1 MTSEMPAAQR
11 TGEGVRR
18 MFDRVAPRYDLANTV
33 FSLGQDKGW
42 RQAAA
47 RATHLAAG
55 EVAVDVACGT
65 GALARELEAFAP
77 GALVVGMDFSQ
88 EMLKRAR
95 PTGGATSAP
104 TDRGTPPGFPGP
116 LRPDPPQPSRYV
128 AGDALQ
134 LPLADASVDVVTI
147 AFGLRNLPEPGQ
159 GLLEFRRVLRPGGRL
174 VVCEFSQPV
183 VPVFREVYRRYLT
196 RLMPVA
202 ARRLTSDPEAY
213 QYLARSI
220 GAWPDQPGLAR
231 WLQEAGFDEVAW
243 RHLSGGIVA
252 LHRGV
257 AGTR

>member
-1 MTSEMPAAQR
+1 MAGPKPSGVPRTPPAAER
-11 TGEGVRR
+11 TAPGVQR

-47 RATHLAAG
+47 VATRLAAG

-65 GALARELEAFAP
+65 GALTRELQALAP
-77 GALVVGMDFSQ
+77 GAVVVGMDFSHG
-88 EMLKRAR
+88 MLARA
-95 PTGGATSAP
+95 GGARFA
-104 TDRGTPPGFPGP
+104 
-116 LRPDPPQPSRYV
+116 
-128 AGDALQ
+128 AADALA

-159 GLLEFRRVLRPGGRL
+159 GLLEFHRVLRPGGRL

-231 WLQEAGFDEVAW
+231 WLQEAGFTAVAW
-243 RHLSGGIVA
+243 RDLSGGIVA

-257 AGTR
+257 AGQ

>member
-1 MTSEMPAAQR
+1 MAADQTPPAAER
-11 TGEGVRR
+11 TSQGVQR

-33 FSLGQDKGW
+33 FSMGQDKGW
-42 RQAAA
+42 RVAAA
-47 RATHLAAG
+47 RATRLAAG

-65 GALARELEAFAP
+65 GGLARELETLAP
-77 GALVVGMDFSQ
+77 GATVAGFDFSL
-88 EMLKRAR
+88 EMLAQG
-95 PTGGATSAP
+95 P
-104 TDRGTPPGFPGP
+104 RG
-116 LRPDPPQPSRYV
+116 RV
-128 AGDALQ
+128 AAGDALQ

-174 VVCEFSQPV
+174 VVCEFSTPV
-183 VPVFREVYRRYLT
+183 VPVLRDVYRRYLT

-220 GAWPDQPGLAR
+220 GAWPDQPALAR
-231 WLQEAGFDEVAW
+231 WLQDAGLGEVAW
-243 RHLSGGIVA
+243 RNLTGGIVA

-257 AGTR
+257 ARP

>member
-1 MTSEMPAAQR
+1 MPAADRPAPPGPLGHPSGR
-11 TGEGVRR
+11 TPPAAERTALGVRR

-33 FSLGQDKGW
+33 FSLGQDKAW

-47 RATHLAAG
+47 RATLLAAG

-65 GALARELEAFAP
+65 GALTRELEALAP
-77 GALVVGMDFSQ
+77 GALVLGVDFST
-88 EMLKRAR
+88 EMLAR
-95 PTGGATSAP
+95 GGGGRFA
-104 TDRGTPPGFPGP
+104 
-116 LRPDPPQPSRYV
+116 V
-128 AGDALQ
+128 GDALQ
-134 LPLADASVDVVTI
+134 LPLAAASADVVTI

-174 VVCEFSQPV
+174 VVCEFSTPV

-231 WLQEAGFDEVAW
+231 WVQDAGFEQVAW
-243 RHLSGGIVA
+243 RDLSGGIVA

-257 AGTR
+257 AR

>member
-1 MTSEMPAAQR
+1 MPDLKPPPREPPPAAER
-11 TGEGVRR
+11 TAQGVQR

-33 FSLGQDKGW
+33 FSLGQDKAW

-47 RATHLAAG
+47 RATRLAAG
-55 EVAVDVACGT
+55 EIAADVACGT
-65 GALARELEAFAP
+65 GALTRELQSLAP
-77 GALVVGMDFSQ
+77 GAVVVGLDFSQ
-88 EMLKRAR
+88 EMLKRA
-95 PTGGATSAP
+95 S
-104 TDRGTPPGFPGP
+104 PGLPE
-116 LRPDPPQPSRYV
+116 PSRYI
-128 AGDALQ
+128 AGDALA
-134 LPLADASVDVVTI
+134 LPLTDASVDVVTI

-231 WLQEAGFDEVAW
+231 WLQEAGFTAVEW
-243 RHLSGGIVA
+243 RNLTGGIVA
-252 LHRGV
+252 VHRGI
-257 AGTR
+257 AGR

>member
-1 MTSEMPAAQR
+1 MAGQTPPDPPGHSLTPPAAER
-11 TGEGVRR
+11 TAQGVQR

-33 FSLGQDKGW
+33 FSLGQDRAW

-47 RATHLAAG
+47 RATRLAAG
-55 EVAVDVACGT
+55 EVAADVACGT
-65 GALARELEAFAP
+65 GALTRELAALAP
-77 GALVVGMDFSQ
+77 GATVVGLDFSLA
-88 EMLKRAR
+88 MLRRAGHGR
-95 PTGGATSAP
+95 FA
-104 TDRGTPPGFPGP
+104 
-116 LRPDPPQPSRYV
+116 
-128 AGDALQ
+128 AGDAIQ
-134 LPLADASVDVVTI
+134 LPLADASVDGVTI

-174 VVCEFSQPV
+174 VVCEFSTPV
-183 VPVFREVYRRYLT
+183 VPVLRGVYRRYLT

-231 WLQEAGFDEVAW
+231 WMQQAGFAEVAW
-243 RHLSGGIVA
+243 RDLTGGIVA

-257 AGTR
+257 AR

>member
-1 MTSEMPAAQR
+1 MTTHAEPPQTPAAQR
-11 TGEGVRR
+11 TAQGVQR

-33 FSLGQDKGW
+33 FSLGQDKTW

-47 RATHLAAG
+47 RATGLTND

-65 GALARELEAFAP
+65 GALARDLEELAP

-88 EMLKRAR
+88 EMLKRA
-95 PTGGATSAP
+95 G
-104 TDRGTPPGFPGP
+104 PG
-116 LRPDPPQPSRYV
+116 RHV
-128 AGDALQ
+128 AADALQ
-134 LPLADASVDVVTI
+134 LPLDDASVDVVTI
-147 AFGLRNLPEPGQ
+147 AFGLRNLPEPAQ

-174 VVCEFSQPV
+174 VVCEFSHPV

-231 WLQEAGFDEVAW
+231 WLQEAGFEKVAW
-243 RHLSGGIVA
+243 RDLTGGIVA

-257 AGTR
+257 AGRG

>member
-1 MTSEMPAAQR
+1 MMSTPAKPSEPPPAAER
-11 TGEGVRR
+11 TAAGVQR

-33 FSLGQDKGW
+33 FSLGQDRAW

-47 RATHLAAG
+47 RATHLTPG

-65 GALARELEAFAP
+65 GGLTRDLQQLAP

-88 EMLKRAR
+88 EMLKRA
-95 PTGGATSAP
+95 GQG
-104 TDRGTPPGFPGP
+104 
-116 LRPDPPQPSRYV
+116 RYV
-128 AGDALQ
+128 AADALR
-134 LPLADASVDVVTI
+134 LPLEDASVDLVTI
-147 AFGLRNLPEPGQ
+147 AFGLRNLPEPAQ

-174 VVCEFSQPV
+174 VVCEFSHPV

-231 WLQEAGFDEVAW
+231 WLQEAGFEKVAW
-243 RHLSGGIVA
+243 RDLTGGIVA

-257 AGTR
+257 AGRR

>member
-1 MTSEMPAAQR
+1 VTMTTDPAAPSQTPAAQR
-11 TGEGVRR
+11 TAEGVRR

-42 RQAAA
+42 RLAAA
-47 RATHLAAG
+47 RATRLAAG
-55 EVAVDVACGT
+55 EAAVDVACGT
-65 GALARELEAFAP
+65 GALTRELGAMAP
-77 GALVVGMDFSQ
+77 GALVAGVDFSQ

-95 PTGGATSAP
+95 AGGEAEGAP
-104 TDRGTPPGFPGP
+104 PDAHHPG
-116 LRPDPPQPSRYV
+116 RYV

-147 AFGLRNLPEPGQ
+147 AFGLRNLPEPGR

-243 RHLSGGIVA
+243 RDLSGGIVA
-252 LHRGV
+252 LHRGL
-257 AGTR
+257 ARRR

>member
-1 MTSEMPAAQR
+1 MQ
-11 TGEGVRR
+11 R

-47 RATHLAAG
+47 TATRLAAG

-65 GALARELEAFAP
+65 GALTRELQTMAP
-77 GALVVGMDFSQ
+77 EALVLGVDFSHG
-88 EMLKRAR
+88 MLARAR
-95 PTGGATSAP
+95 PTGEAQSAP
-104 TDRGTPPGFPGP
+104 
-116 LRPDPPQPSRYV
+116 PDPPQPSLRLA
-128 AGDALQ
+128 AGDALA

-174 VVCEFSQPV
+174 VVCEFSAPV

-231 WLQEAGFDEVAW
+231 WMQEAGFTSVAW
-243 RHLSGGIVA
+243 RNLSGGIVA
-252 LHRGV
+252 LHRGA
-257 AGTR
+257 AG

>member
-1 MTSEMPAAQR
+1 
-11 TGEGVRR
+11 

-42 RQAAA
+42 RRAAA
-47 RATHLAAG
+47 RATRLTAT

-65 GALARELEAFAP
+65 GALTRELHDLVP
-77 GALVVGMDFSQ
+77 GAIVVGMDFSHG
-88 EMLKRAR
+88 MLARA
-95 PTGGATSAP
+95 GEG
-104 TDRGTPPGFPGP
+104 
-116 LRPDPPQPSRYV
+116 RY
-128 AGDALQ
+128 AAADALA

-231 WLQEAGFDEVAW
+231 WLQDAGFEAVAW
-243 RHLSGGIVA
+243 RDLSGGIVA
-252 LHRGV
+252 LHRGI
-257 AGTR
+257 AG

>member
-1 MTSEMPAAQR
+1 VPETPTGGMTTAEGPAPAAER
-11 TGEGVRR
+11 TAQEVQR

-42 RQAAA
+42 RRAAA
-47 RATHLAAG
+47 RATRLAAG
-55 EVAVDVACGT
+55 EVAADVACGT
-65 GALARELEAFAP
+65 GALARELEALAP
-77 GALVVGMDFSQ
+77 GATVVGFDFSQ
-88 EMLKRAR
+88 QMLRRAR
-95 PTGGATSAP
+95 STGGARSAP
-104 TDRGTPPGFPGP
+104 
-116 LRPDPPQPSRYV
+116 PDPHRPHLRLA

-174 VVCEFSQPV
+174 VVCEFSTPV
-183 VPVFREVYRRYLT
+183 VPVFRDVYRRYLT

-231 WLQEAGFDEVAW
+231 WLQEAGFGQVAW
-243 RHLSGGIVA
+243 RDLSGGIVA
-252 LHRGV
+252 LHRGM
-257 AGTR
+257 AGG

>member
-1 MTSEMPAAQR
+1 
-11 TGEGVRR
+11 

-42 RQAAA
+42 RRAAA
-47 RATHLAAG
+47 RAARLATG
-55 EVAVDVACGT
+55 EVAADVACGT
-65 GALARELEAFAP
+65 GALTRELEAVAP
-77 GALVVGMDFSQ
+77 GALVVGFDFSL
-88 EMLKRAR
+88 EMLAHG
-95 PTGGATSAP
+95 P
-104 TDRGTPPGFPGP
+104 RG
-116 LRPDPPQPSRYV
+116 RIA
-128 AGDALQ
+128 AGDAVR

-147 AFGLRNLPEPGQ
+147 AFGLRNLPAPGR

-231 WLQEAGFDEVAW
+231 WLQEAGFAEVAW
-243 RHLSGGIVA
+243 RNLTGGIVA

-257 AGTR
+257 AGPR

>member
-1 MTSEMPAAQR
+1 MTGEPPPAAER
-11 TGEGVRR
+11 TAPGVQR

-47 RATHLAAG
+47 KATRLAGA

-65 GALARELEAFAP
+65 GALTAELAALAP
-77 GALVVGMDFSQ
+77 GAVVVGFDFSQ
-88 EMLKRAR
+88 EMLRRA
-95 PTGGATSAP
+95 G
-104 TDRGTPPGFPGP
+104 RGRFA
-116 LRPDPPQPSRYV
+116 
-128 AGDALQ
+128 AGDALA

-174 VVCEFSQPV
+174 VVCEFSTPV
-183 VPVFREVYRRYLT
+183 VPVFRDVYRRYLT

-231 WLQEAGFDEVAW
+231 WIQDAGFEQVAW
-243 RHLSGGIVA
+243 RDLSGGIVA

-257 AGTR
+257 AR

>member
-1 MTSEMPAAQR
+1 MADEPAPPPAAER
-11 TGEGVRR
+11 TAPGVQR

-33 FSLGQDKGW
+33 FSLGQDKSW

-47 RATHLAAG
+47 RATRLAGG
-55 EVAVDVACGT
+55 EVAADVACGT
-65 GALARELEAFAP
+65 GALTAELAALAP
-77 GALVVGMDFSQ
+77 GATVVGFDFSQ
-88 EMLKRAR
+88 EMLKRA
-95 PTGGATSAP
+95 GGGRFA
-104 TDRGTPPGFPGP
+104 
-116 LRPDPPQPSRYV
+116 

-159 GLLEFRRVLRPGGRL
+159 GLLELRRVLRPGRRL
-174 VVCEFSQPV
+174 VVCEFSTPV
-183 VPVFREVYRRYLT
+183 VPVFRGVYRRYLT

-231 WLQEAGFDEVAW
+231 WIQDAGFGKVAW
-243 RHLSGGIVA
+243 RDLSGGIVA

-257 AGTR
+257 ARS

>member
-1 MTSEMPAAQR
+1 MTTHAEPPQTPAAQR
-11 TGEGVRR
+11 TAQGVQR

-33 FSLGQDKGW
+33 FSLGQDKTW

-47 RATHLAAG
+47 RATRLTND

-65 GALARELEAFAP
+65 GALARDLEELAP

-88 EMLKRAR
+88 EMLRHAV
-95 PTGGATSAP
+95 
-104 TDRGTPPGFPGP
+104 PG
-116 LRPDPPQPSRYV
+116 RYA

-174 VVCEFSQPV
+174 VVCEFSTPV
-183 VPVFREVYRRYLT
+183 VPVFRDVYRRYLT

-231 WLQEAGFDEVAW
+231 WLQEADFEKVAW
-243 RHLSGGIVA
+243 RDLTGGIVA

-257 AGTR
+257 AGRG